1 MQSHLELELKE
12 NRCALW
18 IKGHANFRLAC
29 NHLEQE
35 EVQEIIINGERRNN
49 DRGRGYIYQKGVIE
63 VVARWKRCHCHVTTI
78 YNKNKNNNSNQD
90 KNERIKKYMESD
102 KVKTCPR
109 CEKADLEFGLKAIEV
124 SGEVIGEFQG
134 LECPNCKYI
143 CFDAKTS
150 KEIQAI
156 IKTSGICP
164 ITPEDISLILLYA
177 LDSPINGAIVFMKE
191 AFLLFEE
198 KLKEFKVPTLS
209 PKFIS
214 YLYGPYSFD
223 IDESWNSLEQFG
235 LIQIT
240 GKRSTPKEIFSL
252 TIEGKEEA
260 KKIFESLPKALQEEL
275 PCWRKGFDQLQNGIL
290 KDVYLRYPQY
300 TDKSKIKDR
309 VLPKRMHGRA

>member
-1 MQSHLELELKE
+1 MCNNLESEE
-12 NRCALW
+12 
-18 IKGHANFRLAC
+18 
-29 NHLEQE
+29 E
-35 EVQEIIINGERRNN
+35 EVREIIINGERRNN
-49 DRGRGYIYQKGVIE
+49 DRGRGYIYRKGVIE
-63 VVARWKRCHCHVTTI
+63 VVVRWKRCHCHVTTI
-78 YNKNKNNNSNQD
+78 YNKNKHNNSNQD
-90 KNERIKKYMESD
+90 KNGRIKKYMERD
-102 KVKTCPR
+102 REKTCPR
-109 CEKADLEFGLKAIEV
+109 CEKADLEFGPKAIEV

-143 CFDAKTS
+143 CFDEKTS
-150 KEIQAI
+150 KEIRI
-156 IKTSGICP
+156 LIKNHEICP

-214 YLYGPYSFD
+214 YHYGPYSFD
-223 IDESWNSLEQFG
+223 IDESWNNLEQFG
-235 LIQIT
+235 LIEIT

-252 TIEGKEEA
+252 TSEGKEEA

-275 PCWRKGFDQLQNGIL
+275 PRWRKGFDQLQNGIL
-290 KDVYLRYPQY
+290 KDVYLKYPQY